1 MNVYLKNILRFCII
15 ILLQVLILNKITLRW
30 WSEPSGF
37 PIFIPYVY
45 PLFILLL
52 PFETPVWALLII
64 GFLLGTTVDTFMNT
78 AGMHACAT
86 ILIAYL
92 RTNVLGALL
101 PRNLSEYA
109 NQHPSIKSMGW
120 MPFLVYSGF
129 LIVIHHLV
137 FFSIELWN
145 LTNVGFLVLKVVA
158 SSLTSMLFIIVYLL
172 LFTRQSTSR
181 I

>member
-1 MNVYLKNILRFCII
+1 MNVYIKNILRFCII

-52 PFETPVWALLII
+52 PFEMPVWGLLIV
-64 GFLLGTTVDTFMNT
+64 GFGLGITVDTFMNT

-92 RTNVLGALL
+92 RTNVLSALL
-101 PRNLSEYA
+101 PRNLSEYSG
-109 NQHPSIKSMGW
+109 QHPSIRSMGW
-120 MPFLVYSGF
+120 MPFLVYSAF
-129 LIVIHHLV
+129 LILLHHFV

-145 LTNVGFLVLKVVA
+145 FSNIGFLLLKIGVSA
-158 SSLTSMLFIIVYLL
+158 ITSMLFVIVYLL
-172 LFTRQSTSR
+172 LFTRQNTSR